1 MLSNFEDDYVIDE
14 DEGVESDKKKNN
26 KIKVVW
32 SIKLFCIFDI
42 YNFYIVNMFKFD
54 LCLIIR

>member
-42 YNFYIVNMFKFD
+42 YK
-54 LCLIIR
+54 